1 MTPKRTGAGVFAIIM
16 KRIRTAVVGVGYL
29 GQFHAEKY
37 VHLPQA
43 ELIAVCDIDHA
54 LCQEKATQLNVQA
67 VLDYPSLIGKV
78 DAVSIVL
85 PTPLHHKIA
94 RFFLDHG
101 IHVLVEKP
109 IATTIE
115 EADDLIA
122 AAHRNQVILQ
132 VGHLERFNNA
142 VKAVKPSLS
151 HPLFI
156 ESSRLAPFKL
166 RGSDVN
172 VVLDL
177 MIHDID
183 IIQSLVK
190 SEITDIRANGSS
202 VLTPFIDIA
211 NARLE
216 SANGCVAS
224 VTASRVSIINDRRIR
239 IFQNDCFIGLD
250 LDRKKYRIHRKGGA
264 EMFPGIPNIEREKKR
279 IDKGDALLEEI
290 ESFLNTILNKTN
302 PVVTGEDAKKAL
314 YTAIKIT
321 QIVHESEKRFCQ

>member
-1 MTPKRTGAGVFAIIM
+1 MNKI
-16 KRIRTAVVGVGYL
+16 KTAVIGTGYL
-29 GQFHAEKY
+29 GKYHVEKFAQ
-37 VHLPQA
+37 LPQSK
-43 ELIAVCDIDHA
+43 LIAVCDINAEHSRA
-54 LCQEKATQLNVQA
+54 LSEKYHVATTT
-67 VLDYPSLIGKV
+67 DYRSLVGEV
-78 DAVSIVL
+78 DAVSIAT
-85 PTPLHHKIA
+85 PTPSHFEIGN
-94 RFFLDHG
+94 FFLENG
-101 IHVLVEKP
+101 IHVLLEKP
-109 IATTIE
+109 IATTVK
-115 EADDLIA
+115 EADILIKTA
-122 AAHRNQVILQ
+122 KKNKVVLQ
-132 VGHLERFNNA
+132 VGHLERFNS
-142 VKAVKPSLS
+142 VLKSILPILTKPR
-151 HPLFI
+151 FI
-156 ESSRLAPFKL
+156 ESHRLAPFKL

-183 IIQSLVK
+183 IILSLVK

-216 SANGCVAS
+216 FANGCVAS

-321 QIVHESEKRFCQ
+321 QIVHESEKRFCE